1 MRKLISYSCST
12 CGGALIVNRSEE
24 VLNCPFCGN
33 AFDLTLMHRTELLND
48 AAVNM
53 QQREF
58 NAAKEKFYSI
68 LESDPHDFE
77 ALRGLVLCSGKHQSI
92 FSLKSPE
99 ILKNSGLDEMRAA
112 IESAKANASGED
124 VQYFEDLLKLA
135 DIADERFKNAEDK
148 TGYDKTV
155 KEAVGNRGIVE
166 RVINIIYCL
175 AFFIS
180 FIILIVFFLIVRDPN
195 PGIFTVL
202 GIAAFCLILYAADK
216 LFIRRRVAE
225 YRHRKIAVINRE
237 NDELSSN
244 MAELEKQYGEIY
256 KKLIKRVPSLT
267 SSKIPKYIAKDSY
280 RTGVLGQT
288 DTKVICTKCAGSLI
302 PDKDNNIYRCLS
314 CGVAYGSSILFD
326 SDAKTKAASSMQ
338 LGEFNEADVWYNCM
352 LMVHSYDFDALRGRI
367 LCAAR
372 WKDFAGVECPT
383 SVSVVRIKN
392 IRDRIGEALVHAW
405 DKDRGYF
412 DTCKS
417 FIDLYEEL
425 WNKELKMKPLTDKRD
440 ALRKTLQY
448 QYLGMNAEMKTTDYY
463 IARELDPLISERDEV
478 KERFLKVRD
487 ELARIDGNTVFF
499 SQE

>member
-33 AFDLTLMHRTELLND
+33 AFDLTLMHRKELLED

-58 NAAKEKFYSI
+58 NAAKAKFNSL

-77 ALRGLVLCSGKHQSI
+77 ALRGLALCAGKLQSV
-92 FSLKSPE
+92 FSLKSPDKIKKPE
-99 ILKNSGLDEMRAA
+99 LDEMRTAL
-112 IESAKANASGED
+112 EFAKANASAD
-124 VQYFEDLLKLA
+124 DASYFADLLSLA
-135 DIADERFKNAEDK
+135 DIVDERFKNAEDK
-148 TGYDKTV
+148 TGNNENV
-155 KEAVGNRGIVE
+155 KEEISNRSTPEI
-166 RVINIIYCL
+166 ILNIIYFCSGL
-175 AFFIS
+175 VS
-180 FIILIVFFLIVRDPN
+180 VSVLIYFFLVIQNPN

-202 GIAAFCLILYAADK
+202 GIIAFCLILHAVDV
-216 LFIRRRVAE
+216 LFIRRRVNE
-225 YRHRKIAVINRE
+225 QRHRKIVQMNRE
-237 NDELSSN
+237 TDVISSN
-244 MAELEKQYGEIY
+244 MDELEKKYDGIF
-256 KKLIKRVPSLT
+256 KSLIRREPSLT

-280 RTGVLGQT
+280 KAGASVQG
-288 DTKVICTKCAGSLI
+288 DSKVTCTKCAGSLI

-326 SDAKTKAASSMQ
+326 SDAKTKAESSVL

-352 LMVHSYDFDALRGRI
+352 LMVRSYDFDALRGRI

-487 ELARIDGNTVFF
+487 ELARIDAGSPANV
-499 SQE
+499 